1 MGSLVKRDAGPPEK
15 FFLAGG
21 EKKLLLLISLF
32 YPFSAP
38 ADFFD
43 EFCS

>member
-21 EKKLLLLISLF
+21 GKKLLLLISLF
-32 YPFSAP
+32 YPFLVP
-38 ADFFD
+38 AGFFD

>member
-21 EKKLLLLISLF
+21 GKKSLLLISLF
-32 YPFSAP
+32 YPFLVQAV
-38 ADFFD
+38 FFD

>member
-1 MGSLVKRDAGPPEK
+1 MRSLVKRDAGPPEK

-21 EKKLLLLISLF
+21 GKKLLLLISLF
-32 YPFSAP
+32 YPFLVP
-38 ADFFD
+38 AGFFD